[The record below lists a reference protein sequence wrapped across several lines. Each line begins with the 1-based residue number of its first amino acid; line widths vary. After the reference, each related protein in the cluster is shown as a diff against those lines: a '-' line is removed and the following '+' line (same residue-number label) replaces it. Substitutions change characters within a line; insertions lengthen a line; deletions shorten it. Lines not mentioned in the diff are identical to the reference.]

1 MSSLT
6 MNSLK
11 LNSKLH
17 GVLLLDEDAFQAAL
31 GAEAPTPAIECMQ
44 HNILGHMMEE
54 WSSDDQA
61 WYTEVEEKPRNLML
75 ISLMCPFILG
85 TCSWLL
91 V

>member
-1 MSSLT
+1 

-61 WYTEVEEKPRNLML
+61 
-75 ISLMCPFILG
+75 
-85 TCSWLL
+85 
-91 V
+91 

>member
-1 MSSLT
+1 MIYNNSYNHPPMSSLT

-17 GVLLLDEDAFQAAL
+17 GVPLLDEDAFQAAL
-31 GAEAPTPAIECMQ
+31 GAPTPAIECMQ

-61 WYTEVEEKPRNLML
+61 
-75 ISLMCPFILG
+75 
-85 TCSWLL
+85 
-91 V
+91 

>member
-1 MSSLT
+1 MIYNNSYNHPPMSSLT

-61 WYTEVEEKPRNLML
+61 
-75 ISLMCPFILG
+75 
-85 TCSWLL
+85 
-91 V
+91 

>member
-11 LNSKLH
+11 LNYKLH

-31 GAEAPTPAIECMQ
+31 GAPTPAIECMQ

-75 ISLMCPFILG
+75 ISLMWPFILG
-85 TCSWLL
+85 TRSWLL